1 MKHVSNHGA
10 PGVGCVALVLSGFG
24 SGLSGRSRRGAQQ
37 LEPVP
42 LLPLRRLTPAIQ
54 PIVSRASRASEN
66 GDDVGCGVVGNR
78 LGERHGSN
86 RNGKRKIGNAEN
98 TTCES
103 RHCRHNSGAMK
114 AKQYTLTLT
123 QEEAEAVGFALKRAS
138 RELEKTKDNDDTYWE
153 SFRRALRS
161 AYENLD
167 TCPMKEVEA

>member
-1 MKHVSNHGA
+1 
-10 PGVGCVALVLSGFG
+10 
-24 SGLSGRSRRGAQQ
+24 
-37 LEPVP
+37 
-42 LLPLRRLTPAIQ
+42 
-54 PIVSRASRASEN
+54 
-66 GDDVGCGVVGNR
+66 
-78 LGERHGSN
+78 
-86 RNGKRKIGNAEN
+86 
-98 TTCES
+98 
-103 RHCRHNSGAMK
+103 MK